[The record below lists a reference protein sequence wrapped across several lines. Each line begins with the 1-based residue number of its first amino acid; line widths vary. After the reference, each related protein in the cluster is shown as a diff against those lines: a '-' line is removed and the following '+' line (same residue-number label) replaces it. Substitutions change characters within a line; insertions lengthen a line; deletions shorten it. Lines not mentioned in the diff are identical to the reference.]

1 MAKRAQK
8 RAYSVTDLLNK
19 KYKEIPFE
27 GEWYE
32 AFSKPE
38 ANGCWFIWANSGN
51 GKTTFVLKLCKEL
64 AKYERIIYN
73 SLEEGA
79 AKTMQ
84 NAFLNA
90 GLATVKRRLI
100 LVQENMKELR
110 ERLDKPRSQKVVVL
124 DSFQYTG
131 MGFKQY
137 LELIKAYPDKLFII
151 ISQADGKQ
159 PSGRAAKSVM
169 FDAAL
174 KIWVEGYRA
183 FSKGRYIGPNGGTYT
198 IWDEG
203 AALYHG
209 Q

>member
-1 MAKRAQK
+1 MAK
-8 RAYSVTDLLNK
+8 RAYSVTDILNK
-19 KYKEIPFE
+19 RYKLIPFVD
-27 GEWYE
+27 EWYD
-32 AFSKPE
+32 AFDRPE

-64 AKYERIIYN
+64 AKYERIVYN

-90 GLATVKRRLI
+90 GLAPLKRRLI
-100 LVQENMKELR
+100 LVRESMDELCI
-110 ERLDKPRSQKVVVL
+110 RLDKPRSQKIVVL

-131 MGFKQY
+131 LSFKQY
-137 LELIKAYPDKLFII
+137 LELINRYPDKLFII

-159 PSGRAAKSVM
+159 PTGRAAKSVM
-169 FDAAL
+169 FDASL

-183 FSKGRYIGPNGGTYT
+183 FSKGRYIGPNGGIYT
-198 IWDEG
+198 IWEEG
-203 AALYHG
+203 ARSYHG
-209 Q
+209 I